1 MESDIVAEE
10 RLMKIESQV
19 KKLNSKVDNKT

>member
-1 MESDIVAEE
+1 MEIDIVAEE
-10 RLMKIESQV
+10 WLMKIESQV